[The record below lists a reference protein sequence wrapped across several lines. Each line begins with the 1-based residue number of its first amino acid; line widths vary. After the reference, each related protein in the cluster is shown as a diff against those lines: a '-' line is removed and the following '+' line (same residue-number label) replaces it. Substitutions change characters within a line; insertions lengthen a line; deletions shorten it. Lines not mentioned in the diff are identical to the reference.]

1 MKKLIYSFLFA
12 VVLMSSCQ
20 KKDDATPDATNVTIT
35 SVKVITMP
43 LTDNGSAWDATDGSG
58 ADVYFKIENAS
69 TVFYSHPQYVQNVT
83 SALLPF
89 IQTITNGYK
98 LPSLNQSYNIGLYDY
113 DSLSSDDFISSIS
126 FLPSDY
132 KKDRPASKTF
142 TNGLVQVEVSF
153 SWE

>member
-1 MKKLIYSFLFA
+1 MKKIIYTFA
-12 VVLMSSCQ
+12 FVIVLMSSCS
-20 KKDDATPDATNVTIT
+20 KKDDAKPDASNVTIT
-35 SVKVITMP
+35 SVKVITIP
-43 LTDNGSAWDATDGSG
+43 LTDGGAAWDATDGSG
-58 ADVYFKIENAS
+58 ADVFFKIENTS
-69 TVFYSHPQYVQNVT
+69 TVFYTHPQYVQDVT

-98 LPSLNQSYNIGLYDY
+98 LPSLSQSYNIGLYDY
-113 DSLSSDDFISSIS
+113 DSLSGDDFISSVS